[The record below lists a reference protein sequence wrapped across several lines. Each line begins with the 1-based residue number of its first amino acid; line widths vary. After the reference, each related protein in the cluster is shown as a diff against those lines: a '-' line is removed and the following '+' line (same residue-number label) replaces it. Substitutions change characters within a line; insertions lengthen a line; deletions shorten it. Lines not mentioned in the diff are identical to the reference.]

1 MISRGIKRKEGREG
15 RQVAKKADW
24 PSVLQMSSI
33 PNILNKFQ
41 FKKEKYT
48 HWTLR

>member
-15 RQVAKKADW
+15 GQVAKKADW